1 MRISINQYKYKH
13 YKKNISKS
21 IFYCVWWNKI
31 YFWNIWCNYINNIK
45 KIKLIDEIMYKLSNN
60 IINVCGIMNKIKGYE
75 NILDTSLTRAKELI
89 NNRGNNEIINE
100 G

>member
-1 MRISINQYKYKH
+1 
-13 YKKNISKS
+13 
-21 IFYCVWWNKI
+21 
-31 YFWNIWCNYINNIK
+31 
-45 KIKLIDEIMYKLSNN
+45 MYKLSNN

>member
-1 MRISINQYKYKH
+1 
-13 YKKNISKS
+13 
-21 IFYCVWWNKI
+21 
-31 YFWNIWCNYINNIK
+31 
-45 KIKLIDEIMYKLSNN
+45 MYKLSNN

-100 G
+100 GQRLDIINPSDKLLEDINNNIYKLNEDYEKKIILNK